1 MKRNKNNKQLLVNP
15 TVIDVHMYVSVCV
28 PDTNECVWKIFFLEL
43 MGKRFLMTIKK
54 KTNSYYSQRNERS
67 SLFAQ

>member
-1 MKRNKNNKQLLVNP
+1 MKRNKNNKQLNP
-15 TVIDVHMYVSVCV
+15 TVNYVHMYVRECV
-28 PDTNECVWKIFFLEL
+28 PATNECVWKIFFFLEL
-43 MGKRFLMTIKK
+43 MGKRFLMTINK

>member
-1 MKRNKNNKQLLVNP
+1 MKRNKNNKQLNPSVN
-15 TVIDVHMYVSVCV
+15 DVHMYVRECV
-28 PDTNECVWKIFFLEL
+28 PATNECVWKIFFLEL
-43 MGKRFLMTIKK
+43 MGKRFLMTINK